1 MTVLTTLRMPKRF
14 ERENFT
20 SGRRRRPSLSS
31 MRKVAIVL
39 KHGKNSKKTTRRTTS
54 AIWSIFADLNSP
66 LSPKLPDKDALSIL
80 T

>member
-1 MTVLTTLRMPKRF
+1 MTVLTTLRKPKRF

-39 KHGKNSKKTTRRTTS
+39 KHGTNSKTTRRTTS